1 MIMQTP
7 RFSLSAEQA
16 HIKGACQ
23 LVDFSRW
30 LLETRQLRFDSYAQ
44 LHQWSVDAREQFWH
58 AYLDFSG
65 ITLLSA
71 DTEPV
76 LVKGEHLWLDRWFP
90 GTRLN
95 YAQNLLAF
103 NDQRSA
109 LIFRDEAGH
118 HDTLSYAELN
128 TKVAW
133 LAAWLK
139 ACGIQPGDRVAGFAA
154 NRIETVIAML
164 AATSLGAIWS
174 SCSPDFGVG
183 GILDRFT
190 QIEPSV
196 LFAVPA
202 HCYAGKVIQHKTT
215 LEKLMAGLPSLRA
228 LVLMPDLYVQG
239 THSERAAATAHCAV
253 IDWQAIPG
261 LASADHIAAPASHG
275 QDTTVLNTPALDFY
289 AAAFSDPLFIM
300 YSSGTTGA
308 PKCIVHSVGG
318 TLLQH
323 RKEHQL
329 HLNLSREDVLFYFT
343 TCGWMMWNWLISGL
357 AAGATLVL
365 YDGSPFHP
373 QPDVLLQLAAD
384 TGVTIFGTSA
394 KYLAAAE
401 KAGVKAQD
409 LHTPHTLHTPDKL
422 QKLHTLLST
431 GSPLSAEGFDYV
443 YRDIKPGIMLQSISG
458 GTDIISCFV
467 LGNPVQ
473 PIHRGEIQCAGLG
486 MDIAVF
492 NPQAQ
497 PVRGEKG
504 ELVCL
509 QSFPSMP
516 VGFWRDSGHKK
527 YRAAYFERFDNC
539 WTHGDYAELT
549 AHDGWIIYGRSDTV
563 LNPGGVRIG
572 TAEIYRQVEQL
583 PWVLESVAIAQ
594 EWQADVR
601 VVLFVRLRAELTLT
615 EALRAEIRLQIRTG
629 ASPRHVPA
637 VIEQVQDIPRT
648 LNGKIAEIAVRETI
662 HSRPVNNTDAL
673 ANPQS
678 LQEYRALAVQLRE
691 TAITDSR
698 V

>member
-16 HIKGACQ
+16 HIKSACQ
-23 LVDFSRW
+23 LADFSRW
-30 LLETRQLRFDSYAQ
+30 LMETRQLYFHSYQQ
-44 LHQWSVDAREQFWH
+44 LHQWSVEAREQFWQ
-58 AYLDFSG
+58 AYLEYSG
-65 ITLLSA
+65 ITLLAA
-71 DTEPV
+71 DVNPV
-76 LVKGEHLWLDRWFP
+76 LVRGQHLWLDRWFP
-90 GTRLN
+90 GVRLN

-103 NDQRSA
+103 NDAHTA
-109 LIFRDEAGH
+109 LLFVDEFGH
-118 HDTLSYAELN
+118 EDALSYAELN
-128 TKVAW
+128 IRVAHLASW
-133 LAAWLK
+133 LSAQ
-139 ACGIQPGDRVAGFAA
+139 GIQAGDRVAGFAA

-164 AATSLGAIWS
+164 AATALGAIWS

-190 QIEPSV
+190 QIEPKV
-196 LFAVPA
+196 LFAVQA
-202 HCYAGKVIQHKTT
+202 HCYAGKVLQHQPT
-215 LEKLMAGLPSLRA
+215 LEKLVAGLPSLQA
-228 LVLMPDLYVQG
+228 LVLLPDLYADHRQ
-239 THSERAAATAHCAV
+239 HSGQVATTAQCAV
-253 IDWQAIPG
+253 VNWSAISGLSGAQDRGAQNSASQADAE
-261 LASADHIAAPASHG
+261 LASPELAAPELA
-275 QDTTVLNTPALDFY
+275 VPAINFY

-329 HLNLSREDVLFYFT
+329 HLNLKRDDVLFYFT
-343 TCGWMMWNWLISGL
+343 TCGWMMWNWLVSGL
-357 AAGATLVL
+357 ASGATLLL

-373 QPDVLLQLAAD
+373 QPDILFQVAANA
-384 TGVTIFGTSA
+384 GVSIFGTSA

-401 KAGVKAQD
+401 KAGVK
-409 LHTPHTLHTPDKL
+409 PHDQHPLPS
-422 QKLHTLLST
+422 LHTLLST

-443 YRDIKPGIMLQSISG
+443 YRDIKPDIMLQSISG

-473 PIHRGEIQCAGLG
+473 PIYRGEIQCAGLG
-486 MDIAVF
+486 MDVAVY
-492 NPQAQ
+492 NAQGQA
-497 PVRGEKG
+497 VAGEKG
-504 ELVCL
+504 ELVCR

-516 VGFWRDSGHKK
+516 VGFWGDPEHKK

-594 EWQADVR
+594 QWQDDVR
-601 VVLFVRLRAELTLT
+601 VVLFVRLGAQLTLT
-615 EALRAEIRLQIRTG
+615 DALRDEIRQQIRTG

-678 LQEYRALAVQLRE
+678 LIEYQALAQQLR
-691 TAITDSR
+691 A
-698 V
+698 

>member
-1 MIMQTP
+1 MIMNMP
-7 RFSLSAEQA
+7 HYSLSAEQPYLP
-16 HIKGACQ
+16 GACQ

-30 LLETRQLRFDSYAQ
+30 LMETRQLHCHSYQQ
-44 LHQWSVDAREQFWH
+44 LHQWSVEAREQFWQ
-58 AYLDFSG
+58 AYLEFSG
-65 ITLLSA
+65 ITLQTANLN
-71 DTEPV
+71 PV
-76 LVKGEHLWLDRWFP
+76 LVRGQHLWLDRWFP
-90 GTRLN
+90 GVRLN

-103 NDQRSA
+103 NDAHTA
-109 LIFRDEAGH
+109 LRFVDEFGH
-118 HDTLSYAELN
+118 EDALSYAELN
-128 TKVAW
+128 TRVAH
-133 LAAWLK
+133 LAAWLS
-139 ACGIQPGDRVAGFAA
+139 AQGIQAGDRVAGFAA
-154 NRIETVIAML
+154 NRIETVVAML
-164 AATSLGAIWS
+164 AATALGAIWS

-190 QIEPSV
+190 QIEPKV
-196 LFAVPA
+196 LFAVQA
-202 HCYAGKVIQHKTT
+202 HCYAGKVLQHQPT
-215 LEKLMAGLPSLRA
+215 LKKLVAGLPSLQA
-228 LVLMPDLYVQG
+228 LVLFPDLYADSRQRSGQVA
-239 THSERAAATAHCAV
+239 STAQCAV
-253 IDWQAIPG
+253 VDWSAITGLRATQDSALQADAG
-261 LASADHIAAPASHG
+261 LAPLDLSTPELPAPERVPDKLA
-275 QDTTVLNTPALDFY
+275 VPAINFY

-329 HLNLSREDVLFYFT
+329 HLNLKRDDVLFYFT
-343 TCGWMMWNWLISGL
+343 TCGWMMWNWLVSGL
-357 AAGATLVL
+357 ASGATLLL

-373 QPDVLLQLAAD
+373 QPDILFKIAANA
-384 TGVTIFGTSA
+384 GVSIFGTSA

-401 KAGVKAQD
+401 KAGVKPRDQHP
-409 LHTPHTLHTPDKL
+409 LPS
-422 QKLHTLLST
+422 LHTLLST

-443 YRDIKPGIMLQSISG
+443 YRDIKPNVMLQSISG

-467 LGNPVQ
+467 LGNPLQ

-486 MDIAVF
+486 MDVAVY
-492 NPQAQ
+492 NPQGQ

-504 ELVCL
+504 ELVCR

-516 VGFWRDSGHKK
+516 VGFWGDPEHKK

-549 AHDGWIIYGRSDTV
+549 EHDGWIIYGRSDTV

-594 EWQADVR
+594 QWQDDVR
-601 VVLFVRLRAELTLT
+601 VVLFVRLGEQLTLT
-615 EALRAEIRLQIRTG
+615 EALRGEIRQQIRTG

-678 LQEYRALAVQLRE
+678 LNEYQALALQLR
-691 TAITDSR
+691 A
-698 V
+698 

>member
-1 MIMQTP
+1 MIMQMP
-7 RFSLSAEQA
+7 QFSLSAEQM

-30 LLETRQLRFDSYAQ
+30 LLETRQLRFDSYAL
-44 LHQWSVDAREQFWH
+44 LHQWSVDAREQFWQ
-58 AYLDFSG
+58 AYLDFSS

-71 DTEPV
+71 GAEPV

-118 HDTLSYAELN
+118 HETLSYAELN
-128 TKVAW
+128 TRVAW

-139 ACGIQPGDRVAGFAA
+139 VCGIQAGDRVAGFAA

-164 AATSLGAIWS
+164 AATSMGAIWS

-190 QIEPSV
+190 QIEPTI

-228 LVLMPDLYVQG
+228 LVLMPDLYADG
-239 THSERAAATAHCAV
+239 THVERAAATAHCAV
-253 IDWQAIPG
+253 VDWQAIPG
-261 LASADHIAAPASHG
+261 LSGADHTVPLATPG
-275 QDTTVLNTPALDFY
+275 QETSVLNPPALDFY

-329 HLNLSREDVLFYFT
+329 HLNLQRDDVLFYFT
-343 TCGWMMWNWLISGL
+343 TCGWMMWNWLMSGL

-373 QPDVLLQLAAD
+373 QPDVLLQLAED
-384 TGVTIFGTSA
+384 TGVSIFGTSA
-394 KYLAAAE
+394 KYLSAAE
-401 KAGVKAQD
+401 KAGVKAQGKYR
-409 LHTPHTLHTPDKL
+409 LHS
-422 QKLHTLLST
+422 LHTLLST

-443 YRDIKPGIMLQSISG
+443 YRDIKPDIMLQSISG

-486 MDIAVF
+486 MDVAVY
-492 NPQAQ
+492 NARAE

-504 ELVCL
+504 ELVCR

-516 VGFWRDSGHKK
+516 VGFWRDTDHKK

-539 WTHGDYAELT
+539 WTHGDYAEHT

-601 VVLFVRLRAELTLT
+601 VVLFVRLRAELMLT
-615 EALRAEIRLQIRTG
+615 EALRSEIRLQIRTG

-662 HSRPVNNTDAL
+662 HSRAVNNTDAL

-678 LQEYRALAVQLRE
+678 LKEYQALAVQLRD
-691 TAITDSR
+691 TSLTDSR

>member
-1 MIMQTP
+1 MILHTP

-30 LLETRQLRFDSYAQ
+30 LMETRQLHFHSYQQ
-44 LHQWSVDAREQFWH
+44 LHQWSVEARELFWQ
-58 AYLDFSG
+58 AYLEYSD
-65 ITLLSA
+65 ITLLA
-71 DTEPV
+71 AKLNPV

-90 GTRLN
+90 GVRLN

-103 NDQRSA
+103 NDAHTA
-109 LIFRDEAGH
+109 LRFVDEFGH
-118 HDTLSYAELN
+118 EDSLSYAELN
-128 TKVAW
+128 IRVAH
-133 LAAWLK
+133 LAAWLS
-139 ACGIQPGDRVAGFAA
+139 AQGIQAGDRVAGFAA

-164 AATSLGAIWS
+164 AATALGAIWS

-190 QIEPSV
+190 QIEPKV
-196 LFAVPA
+196 LFAVQA
-202 HCYAGKVIQHKTT
+202 HCYAGKVLQHQPT
-215 LEKLMAGLPSLRA
+215 LEKLVAGLPSLQA
-228 LVLMPDLYVQG
+228 LVLLPDLYADNRQ
-239 THSERAAATAHCAV
+239 HSGQVATTTHCAV
-253 IDWQAIPG
+253 VNWSAISGLRARPDSAVQAV
-261 LASADHIAAPASHG
+261 AEQTAP
-275 QDTTVLNTPALDFY
+275 TINFY
-289 AAAFSDPLFIM
+289 ASAFSDPLFIM

-329 HLNLSREDVLFYFT
+329 HLNLKRDDVLFYFT
-343 TCGWMMWNWLISGL
+343 TCGWMMWNWLVSGL
-357 AAGATLVL
+357 ASGATLLL

-373 QPDVLLQLAAD
+373 QPDILFKIAANA
-384 TGVTIFGTSA
+384 GVSIFGTSA

-401 KAGVKAQD
+401 KAGVKPRDQHP
-409 LHTPHTLHTPDKL
+409 LPS
-422 QKLHTLLST
+422 LHTLLST

-443 YRDIKPGIMLQSISG
+443 YRDIKPDVMLQSISG

-467 LGNPVQ
+467 LGNPLQ

-486 MDIAVF
+486 MDVAVY
-492 NPQAQ
+492 NAQAQ

-504 ELVCL
+504 ELVCR

-516 VGFWRDSGHKK
+516 VGFWGDPDHKK

-594 EWQADVR
+594 QWQDDVR
-601 VVLFVRLRAELTLT
+601 VVLFVRLGAQLTLT
-615 EALRAEIRLQIRTG
+615 DALRGEIRQQIRTG

-662 HSRPVNNTDAL
+662 HGRPVNNTDAL

-678 LQEYRALAVQLRE
+678 LNEYQALALQLR
-691 TAITDSR
+691 A
-698 V
+698 

>member
-7 RFSLSAEQA
+7 QFALSAEQV

-23 LVDFSRW
+23 LVDFNRW

-44 LHQWSVDAREQFWH
+44 LHQWSVDAREQFWQ

-109 LIFRDEAGH
+109 LIFRNEAGH
-118 HDTLSYAELN
+118 HETLSYAELN
-128 TKVAW
+128 TWVAW
-133 LAAWLK
+133 LAVWLK
-139 ACGIQPGDRVAGFAA
+139 VSGIQAGDRVAGFAA

-190 QIEPSV
+190 QIEPSI

-202 HCYAGKVIQHKTT
+202 HCYAGKVIQHKVT

-228 LVLMPDLYVQG
+228 LVLMPDLYANG
-239 THSERAAATAHCAV
+239 TQVERAAATAHCAV
-253 IDWQAIPG
+253 VDWQAIPG
-261 LASADHIAAPASHG
+261 LSGADHTAPLATPG
-275 QDTTVLNTPALDFY
+275 QETSVLPPPAMDFY

-329 HLNLSREDVLFYFT
+329 HLNLQRDDVLFYFT

-384 TGVTIFGTSA
+384 TGVSIFGTSA

-401 KAGVKAQD
+401 KAGVKAQGK
-409 LHTPHTLHTPDKL
+409 HTLH
-422 QKLHTLLST
+422 KLHTLLST

-443 YRDIKPGIMLQSISG
+443 YRDIKPDIMLQSISG

-486 MDIAVF
+486 MDVAVF
-492 NPQAQ
+492 DSQGHAVQ
-497 PVRGEKG
+497 GEKG
-504 ELVCL
+504 ELVCR

-516 VGFWRDSGHKK
+516 VGFWRDTDHKK

-549 AHDGWIIYGRSDTV
+549 VHDGWIIYGRSDTV

-601 VVLFVRLRAELTLT
+601 VVLFVRLRDELTLT
-615 EALRAEIRLQIRTG
+615 ETLRSEIRLQIRSG

-662 HSRPVNNTDAL
+662 HSRAVNNTDAL

-678 LQEYRALAVQLRE
+678 LKEYQALAVQLR
-691 TAITDSR
+691 
-698 V
+698 